1 MNEKELSERQYKQEQ
16 LICVNSFPLLR
27 RLFKNLDIH
36 RVDLALSLLDEGD
49 KLLDVGCGDGSLV
62 LKAKK
67 KFKEVYGIDISPSR
81 IGQARK
87 DAAEKSSDTS
97 GIHLSLC
104 NINETIDFKDKTFD
118 AVTAIHVIEHV
129 LDPYFV
135 VREVHRVLKKGG
147 IFVVNVPNIAYLKHR
162 MRLLFGKLPVTSS
175 AYNWSQSGWDGGHL
189 HYFTKKTFCGLVK
202 ECGFRILKVTGSG
215 LFAKFRGFYPSLL
228 TGDISV
234 KAQKC

>member
-87 DAAEKSSDTS
+87 DAAEM
-97 GIHLSLC
+97 
-104 NINETIDFKDKTFD
+104 
-118 AVTAIHVIEHV
+118 
-129 LDPYFV
+129 
-135 VREVHRVLKKGG
+135 
-147 IFVVNVPNIAYLKHR
+147 IFSIS
-162 MRLLFGKLPVTSS
+162 RLP
-175 AYNWSQSGWDGGHL
+175 Q
-189 HYFTKKTFCGLVK
+189 
-202 ECGFRILKVTGSG
+202 
-215 LFAKFRGFYPSLL
+215 
-228 TGDISV
+228 
-234 KAQKC
+234 